1 MSINLETLGRL
12 VRERRKSLNIAQDE
26 LAKLVGT
33 SQGYISNIEK
43 GKQPNPTMAT
53 LNKIAQALHM
63 DVEELTKTS
72 SIESSHADE
81 SPTAEKLNGLWSQ
94 LMDLPKEKI
103 EEICRALEALIQ
115 YHQKH

>member
-1 MSINLETLGRL
+1 MSINLETLGRM
-12 VRERRKSLNIAQDE
+12 VRDRRKSLKIAQDE

-33 SQGYISNIEK
+33 SQGYISNLEK
-43 GKQPNPTMAT
+43 GKQPNPTTAT

-72 SIESSHADE
+72 TEPIQVTRSTSADKLSIL
-81 SPTAEKLNGLWSQ
+81 LNQ
-94 LMDLPKEKI
+94 LLTLPEETI
-103 EEICRALEALIQ
+103 EEICRTLEALIK